1 MQTWEAL
8 ALLRRQDGDS
18 DIQSPHDAKQFARLL
33 EQARYSSPPTPP
45 GERRK
50 EERYIAMEPAVITR
64 YRPPSPAAIQ
74 GTVVDISKSGLR
86 IQSPVDVPRGSEI
99 LIGVERAAI
108 FGTVRY
114 SRSHGEIFF
123 DIGLS
128 VAKVVTGEDT
138 NSAMDA
144 LKNELD
150 GGARVPVKDPEFA
163 GEQSSRPTNIPA
175 MF

>member
-8 ALLRRQDGDS
+8 ALLRRQEGDS
-18 DIQSPHDAKQFARLL
+18 GGQSPHDAKQFARLL
-33 EQARYSSPPTPP
+33 EQARCSSPPTPP

-50 EERYIAMEPAVITR
+50 EERYVAMEPAVITR
-64 YRPPSPAAIQ
+64 FRPPSPAAIQ

-86 IQSPVDVPRGSEI
+86 IQSPVEVPRGTEI

-114 SRSHGEIFF
+114 CRSHAEIFF
-123 DIGLS
+123 DIGLT
-128 VAKVVTGEDT
+128 VATVVIGEDT

-144 LKNELD
+144 LREQLSA
-150 GGARVPVKDPEFA
+150 GPSVP
-163 GEQSSRPTNIPA
+163 
-175 MF
+175 